1 MSTFARAPEGAHEF
15 EAADPALDAWF
26 AERRRGREHSRRE
39 LEALVR
45 SLALRP
51 DLWRGWVAHSAVER
65 IYTRLHL
72 DQNLEVWLICWS
84 RLQDTGFHDHDR
96 SRGAVAVVDGALAE
110 RRLGV
115 GQVAPATAVFGER
128 SSFSFGAAHIHDV
141 SQTGPVPATSI
152 HAYSPRLGQMGF
164 YEVGAD
170 GLLSRRSGGAAEEFC

>member
-1 MSTFARAPEGAHEF
+1 MSTFARAPEGAREL

-39 LEALVR
+39 LEVLVR
-45 SLALRP
+45 SLALRS

-65 IYTRLHL
+65 LYTRLHL

-96 SRGAVAVVDGALAE
+96 SRGAVAVVDGTLAE
-110 RRLGV
+110 RRLGI
-115 GQVAPATAVFGER
+115 GPVAPATAVFGEG

-164 YEVGAD
+164 YEVGAG
-170 GLLSRRSGGAAEEFC
+170 GLLSRRAGGAAEELC